1 MKLNTPFKVKMKR
14 LEKDKIEVMVCST
27 SFHKSNENLIALTA
41 EGLTLSDTLSRTKG
55 GVSLTTNSQFN
66 VYLVATEAQAKA
78 VDPDVYG
85 ELPLQGAVQKEPVKD
100 AEEQTEVDKETVQEA
115 GQEKPK
121 TRTRSKP
128 KTEE

>member
-27 SFHKSNENLIALTA
+27 SFHKSNENLLALAA

-66 VYLVATEAQAKA
+66 VYMVATEAQAKA

-85 ELPLQGAVQKEPVKD
+85 ELPLQGATEKESAKEAQEQVGAEKEPV
-100 AEEQTEVDKETVQEA
+100 QEA
-115 GQEKPK
+115 EQEKPK
-121 TRTRSKP
+121 TRTRAKP